1 MGNINKFMIVLFLS
15 ISSVYV
21 LGFVIGGFV
30 GKYYVETQAIHANVA
45 RYNPKDKSFEFITDR
60 TEQTNQK

>member
-1 MGNINKFMIVLFLS
+1 MGNRFMIVLFLS
-15 ISSVYV
+15 IFSVVYV
-21 LGFVIGGFV
+21 LGFVIGAFV
-30 GKYYVETQAIHANVA
+30 GNYYAEKLAIHANVA